1 MSDHRELTARQE
13 AELSELVTRQDEEG
27 LCWLTLNRPEKLNSL
42 TVGMFQE
49 LRQHV
54 VDLKKDDS
62 VICVIL
68 RGAGKCFSAGHDL
81 GDIAEGEKVP
91 SRGWH
96 SETLR
101 MLEKLPKPVIAAVH
115 GHCYTGAL
123 EVALAADF
131 ILAAKSAKFAD
142 THAKWALT
150 PIWGMSQ
157 RLPRRVGIATA
168 KRLMFTA
175 ETVKAEQA
183 LAMGLCEAVF
193 DDDSFEDDLRGFAQ
207 QILANSAFSHAAN
220 KRLLEATDADPLD
233 AGLQWEIMENEGVGP
248 DMQARIGAF
257 MKK

>member
-1 MSDHRELTARQE
+1 M
-13 AELSELVTRQDEEG
+13 SELVTRQDEDG
-27 LCWLTLNRPEKLNSL
+27 LCWLTLNRPEKLNAL
-42 TVGMFQE
+42 TVDMFKQ
-49 LRQHV
+49 LRAHIV
-54 VDLKKDDS
+54 ALKKDES
-62 VICVIL
+62 VGCVIL

-81 GDIAEGEKVP
+81 GDIAEGEDVP
-91 SRGWH
+91 SPGWH

-131 ILAAKSAKFAD
+131 IIAAQSAKFAD

-157 RLPRRVGIATA
+157 RLPRRVGTATA

-175 ETVKAEQA
+175 ETVRADMA
-183 LAMGLCEAVF
+183 LEIGLCEAILA
-193 DDDSFEDDLRGFAQ
+193 DDTFEAELRIFAQ
-207 QILANSAFSHAAN
+207 QILANSTFSHAAN
-220 KRLLEATDADPLD
+220 KRLLEATDGDPMD

-248 DMQARIGAF
+248 DMKARIGAF
-257 MKK
+257 MKG

>member
-1 MSDHRELTARQE
+1 M
-13 AELSELVTRQDEEG
+13 SELVKREDENG

-42 TVGMFQE
+42 TVGMFRE

-54 VDLKKDDS
+54 IDLKKDDS
-62 VICVIL
+62 IACVIL

-91 SRGWH
+91 SPGWH

-131 ILAAKSAKFAD
+131 ILAAESAKFAD

-157 RLPRRVGIATA
+157 RLPRRVGLARA

-175 ETVKAEQA
+175 ETMRAPAARE
-183 LAMGLCEAVF
+183 MGLCEAVF
-193 DDDSFEDDLRGFAQ
+193 ADDCFEDELRAFAE

-220 KRLLEATDADPLD
+220 KRLLEATDSDPLD
-233 AGLQWEIMENEGVGP
+233 AGLQWEITENEGVGP
-248 DMQARIGAF
+248 DMHDRIGAF

>member
-1 MSDHRELTARQE
+1 MTDSVLRTDHDGW
-13 AELSELVTRQDEEG
+13 SM
-27 LCWLTLNRPEKLNSL
+27 LTLNRPDKLNAL
-42 TVGMFQE
+42 TVEMFRE
-49 LRQHV
+49 LRRHIA
-54 VDLKKDDS
+54 DLRKDDAVGCV
-62 VICVIL
+62 VI

-81 GDIAEGEKVP
+81 SDIAEGEEVP

-101 MLEKLPKPVIAAVH
+101 LLEKLPKPVIAAVH

-131 ILAAKSAKFAD
+131 ILAADSARFGD

-175 ETVKAEQA
+175 DMIGTE
-183 LAMGLCEAVF
+183 EAVRIGLAEYSVPLEQF
-193 DDDSFEDDLRGFAQ
+193 DDEIAQ
-207 QILANSAFSHAAN
+207 LAQKIVSNSGFSHAAN
-220 KRLLEATDADPLD
+220 KRLLEATDGGPLD
-233 AGLQWEIMENEGVGP
+233 AGLQWEVMETEGHGP
-248 DMQARIGAF
+248 DMHDRISAF
-257 MKK
+257 TKK

>member
-1 MSDHRELTARQE
+1 MSD
-13 AELSELVTRQDEEG
+13 LVIRDDEDG
-27 LCWLTLNRPEKLNSL
+27 LCWLTINRPDKLNAL
-42 TVGMFQE
+42 TVGVFQA
-49 LRQHV
+49 LRRHII
-54 VDLKKDDS
+54 DLKKDES
-62 VICVIL
+62 VTCVIL

-81 GDIAEGEKVP
+81 GDIAEGEAVP
-91 SRGWH
+91 SPGWH

-131 ILAAKSAKFAD
+131 ILAAASAKFAD

-157 RLPRRVGIATA
+157 RLPRRVGSATA

-175 ETVKAEQA
+175 ETVRAETA
-183 LAMGLCEAVF
+183 LEMGLCEAVF
-193 DDDSFEDDLRGFAQ
+193 PDETFEEDLRAFAK

-220 KRLLEATDADPLD
+220 KRLLEATDADPMD
-233 AGLQWEIMENEGVGP
+233 AGLQWEVMENEGVGP
-248 DMQARIGAF
+248 DMQARIAAF

>member
-1 MSDHRELTARQE
+1 M
-13 AELSELVTRQDEEG
+13 SELVTRQDEDG
-27 LCWLTLNRPEKLNSL
+27 LSWLTLNRPDKLNAL
-42 TVGMFQE
+42 TVGVFQE
-49 LRQHV
+49 LRRHII
-54 VDLKKDDS
+54 DLKKDDS
-62 VICVIL
+62 ISCVIL

-91 SRGWH
+91 SPGWH

-101 MLEKLPKPVIAAVH
+101 LMEKLPKPVIAAVH

-131 ILAAKSAKFAD
+131 ILAARSAKFAD

-175 ETVKAEQA
+175 ETVTADTAFQ
-183 LAMGLCEAVF
+183 MGLCEAVY
-193 DDDSFEDDLRGFAQ
+193 DDDSFESDLRAFAK
-207 QILANSAFSHAAN
+207 QILSNSAFSHAAN
-220 KRLLEATDADPLD
+220 KRLLEATDADPID
-233 AGLQWEIMENEGVGP
+233 AGLQWEVTENEGVGP

>member
-1 MSDHRELTARQE
+1 MAD
-13 AELSELVTRQDEEG
+13 LVTRQDEDG
-27 LCWLTLNRPEKLNSL
+27 LCWLTLNRPDKLNAL

-49 LRQHV
+49 LRRHII
-54 VDLKKDDS
+54 DLKKDDT
-62 VICVIL
+62 IGCVVL

-91 SRGWH
+91 SPGWH

-101 MLEKLPKPVIAAVH
+101 MMEKLPKPVIAAVH

-131 ILAAKSAKFAD
+131 ILAAQSAKFAD

-157 RLPRRVGIATA
+157 RLPQRVGVATA

-175 ETVKAEQA
+175 ETVTADRA
-183 LAMGLCEAVF
+183 LQMGLCESVF
-193 DDDSFEDDLRGFAQ
+193 ETESFEDDVRAFGA
-207 QILANSAFSHAAN
+207 QILANSSFSHAAN
-220 KRLLEATDADPLD
+220 KRLLEATDGHPMD
-233 AGLQWEIMENEGVGP
+233 AGLQWEVMENEGVGP

-257 MKK
+257 MKG

>member
-1 MSDHRELTARQE
+1 MSA
-13 AELSELVTRQDEEG
+13 LVTREDRDG
-27 LCWLTLNRPEKLNSL
+27 LALLTLNRPDKLNSL
-42 TVGMFQE
+42 TVGMFRE
-49 LRQHV
+49 LRGHV
-54 VDLKKDDS
+54 IDLKKDET
-62 VICVIL
+62 IGCVVL
-68 RGAGKCFSAGHDL
+68 RGAGRCFSAGHDL

-91 SRGWH
+91 SPGWH

-101 MLEKLPKPVIAAVH
+101 MLETLPQPVIAAVH

-131 ILAAKSAKFAD
+131 IIAADNAKFGD

-175 ETVKAEQA
+175 EMIGAAEA
-183 LAMGLCEAVF
+183 LRIGLTEQVVPVAQFDESIEAMA
-193 DDDSFEDDLRGFAQ
+193 R
-207 QILANSAFSHAAN
+207 QILTNSPFSHAAN
-220 KRLLEATDADPLD
+220 KRLLEATDARDMD
-233 AGLQWEIMENEGVGP
+233 SGLQWEILKNEGVGP

-257 MKK
+257 MRKE

>member
-1 MSDHRELTARQE
+1 MSVVERHDR
-13 AELSELVTRQDEEG
+13 SG
-27 LCWLTLNRPEKLNSL
+27 LAVLILNRPEKLNAL
-42 TVGMFQE
+42 TVEMFRE

-54 VDLKKDDS
+54 SDIRKDDS
-62 VICVIL
+62 VGCVVL

-81 GDIAEGEKVP
+81 GDIAEGEAVP

-101 MLEKLPKPVIAAVH
+101 MMEKLPKPVIAAVH

-131 ILAAKSAKFAD
+131 IIASDTAKFGD

-150 PIWGMSQ
+150 PIWGISQ

-168 KRLMFTA
+168 KKLMFTA
-175 ETVKAEQA
+175 ETVSADEA
-183 LAMGLCEAVF
+183 LRIGLCEAVHPDTEF
-193 DDDSFEDDLRGFAQ
+193 GAAVEQLARD
-207 QILANSAFSHAAN
+207 ILANSPFSHAAN
-220 KRLLEATDADPLD
+220 KRLLEATDARSLD
-233 AGLQWEIMENEGVGP
+233 AGLQWEVMENEGVGP
-248 DMQARIGAF
+248 DMQERISAF

>member
-1 MSDHRELTARQE
+1 MTEW
-13 AELSELVTRQDEEG
+13 VTRLDEDG
-27 LCWLTLNRPEKLNSL
+27 LCWLTLNRPDKLNAL

-49 LRQHV
+49 LRRHI
-54 VDLKKDDS
+54 VDLKKDDA
-62 VICVIL
+62 IGCVVL

-91 SRGWH
+91 SPGWH

-131 ILAAKSAKFAD
+131 ILADTTAKFAD

-157 RLPRRVGIATA
+157 RLPRRVGVATA

-175 ETVKAEQA
+175 ETVKADAA
-183 LAMGLCEAVF
+183 LQIGLCEAVF
-193 DDDSFEDDLRGFAQ
+193 DADTFEADVRTFCG
-207 QILANSAFSHAAN
+207 QILTNSSFSHAAN
-220 KRLLEATDADPLD
+220 KRLLEATDSDPMD
-233 AGLQWEIMENEGVGP
+233 AGLQWEVMENEGVGP
-248 DMQARIGAF
+248 DMQARISTF
-257 MKK
+257 MKG

>member
-1 MSDHRELTARQE
+1 MGD
-13 AELSELVTRQDEEG
+13 LVTRKDDNG
-27 LCWLTLNRPEKLNSL
+27 LCWLTLNRPDKLNAL
-42 TVGMFQE
+42 TVDMFRE
-49 LRQHV
+49 LRAHV
-54 VDLKKDDS
+54 QDLYKNES
-62 VICVIL
+62 VGCVIL
-68 RGAGKCFSAGHDL
+68 KGAGKCFSAGHDL
-81 GDIAEGEKVP
+81 GDIAEGEDVP

-101 MLEKLPKPVIAAVH
+101 LMEKLPKPVIAGVH

-131 ILAAKSAKFAD
+131 ILAAQSAKFAD

-175 ETVKAEQA
+175 ETVKSDEA
-183 LAMGLCEAVF
+183 LRMGLCEAVF
-193 DDDSFEDDLRGFAQ
+193 PDESFESDIEAFARK
-207 QILANSAFSHAAN
+207 ILENSPFSHAAN
-220 KRLLEATDADPLD
+220 KRLLEATDADKMD

>member
-1 MSDHRELTARQE
+1 MGD
-13 AELSELVTRQDEEG
+13 LVTRKDDNG
-27 LCWLTLNRPEKLNSL
+27 LCWLTLNRPDKLNAL
-42 TVGMFQE
+42 TVDMFRV
-49 LRQHV
+49 LRAHV
-54 VDLKKDDS
+54 QDLYKDES
-62 VICVIL
+62 VGCVIL
-68 RGAGKCFSAGHDL
+68 KGAGKCFSAGHDL
-81 GDIAEGEKVP
+81 GDIASGEDIP

-101 MLEKLPKPVIAAVH
+101 LMEKLPKPVIAGVH

-131 ILAAKSAKFAD
+131 ILAAQSAKFAD

-175 ETVKAEQA
+175 ETVKSDEA
-183 LAMGLCEAVF
+183 LRMGLCEAVF
-193 DDDSFEDDLRGFAQ
+193 PDESFESDIEAFARK
-207 QILANSAFSHAAN
+207 ILENSPFSHAAN
-220 KRLLEATDADPLD
+220 KRLLEATDADKMD